1 MNDWYTSTV
10 FLIHLPS
17 PIFVRVAL
25 AKLNPYVITFGQ
37 PATIL
42 SPCERVSSAR
52 WYRWI
57 NTKDS
62 ESAVTLTALTYD
74 PVPFVPGLGADFF
87 GMSRFNIMVCSH
99 LYLCS
104 LKSFHNPSIPL
115 SSLDRSYDSFIER

>member
-1 MNDWYTSTV
+1 MDDWYLSAV
-10 FLIHLPS
+10 FLIPLP
-17 PIFVRVAL
+17 PHIFVRVAL

-62 ESAVTLTALTYD
+62 ESAFTLTALTYD

-87 GMSRFNIMVCSH
+87 GMSRFNTVCSH